1 MTAISGVWS
10 FGDSERALAGCR
22 EVSAQ
27 LSIYGPHDERTARSG
42 SYAVS
47 RNLYRTVAEDDFD
60 RQPLIA
66 DDRWLIAADLRLDNR
81 DDLSSQLGFRTDQ
94 LATVSDAEIFA
105 QTWVRWRDGA
115 LEKLNGDYAVAV
127 YDIADQTLT
136 LARDPFGQRPLF
148 YRHTDE
154 VFVFA
159 SMPQPLAAFSG
170 LRCAID
176 EWHLAEFISDLPLS
190 GTRSF
195 YDSVQRVEP
204 GSRIQITKRRLDK
217 TWFWSPK
224 PIVET
229 HRKQDFG
236 EELRHELDQAVWRKA
251 RRRRGRL
258 GSHLSSGWDS
268 SAVTT
273 SAAVQLRATGEQL
286 HAFTAAPAD
295 DFTGKAIEGWMAD
308 ESGLAASTAAL
319 HENIVHTIVRSR
331 PIDLRDLLEWT
342 HQLAGRPVGS
352 VFNHHWWQS
361 INNISAEHG
370 VRVMLTAEA
379 GNFTFSFGR
388 LHETLAD
395 LFRHGPWNEFRAEV
409 AALLRGGMSLGE
421 VMNKSAGGLAPPR
434 LYEALR
440 GIFRAPKS
448 SNRDFTFLHPDWAKR
463 MQARHRRVGWDTRP
477 SSDSRLRRLERLRM
491 ADSGTFRKLALARWA
506 VDERDPTADI
516 QFVNYCLSLPP
527 RAFLEEGSARPAA
540 RAALAGRVSEAVLN
554 QQVRGMQ
561 SADWHTL
568 IEPAAVRNFL
578 RQCRSSDSVIDYAG
592 MEKAISDWP
601 RSGCNEPQT
610 LFRYQFNL
618 FRALAGAHF
627 ARNAC
632 G

>member
-1 MTAISGVWS
+1 MTAICGVWS
-10 FGDSERALAGCR
+10 FDDPDRAVVGCR
-22 EVSAQ
+22 ELSAE
-27 LSIYGPHDERTARSG
+27 LSIYGPHDQQTLRSG

-47 RNLYRTVAEDDFD
+47 RNLYRTVAEDDYD

-66 DDRWLIAADLRLDNR
+66 DDRWLVAADLRLDNR
-81 DDLSSQLGFRTDQ
+81 EDIASQLGFRSEQ
-94 LATVSDAEIFA
+94 LAEASDAEIFA
-105 QTWVRWRDGA
+105 QSWMRWRDRA
-115 LEKLNGDYAVAV
+115 LERLNGDYAVAV

-148 YRHTDE
+148 YRRTDE

-159 SMPQPLAAFSG
+159 SMPKPLAAFSG

-176 EWHLAEFISDLPLS
+176 EWHLAEFISDLPMS
-190 GTRSF
+190 GTSSF

-204 GSRIQITKRRLDK
+204 GSRIQISKRGLDK

-224 PIVET
+224 AIVET
-229 HRKQDFG
+229 HRMQDFA
-236 EELRHELDQAVWRKA
+236 EELRHEFDQAVWRKA

-268 SAVTT
+268 SAVST

-286 HAFTAAPAD
+286 YAYTAAAAD
-295 DFTGKAIEGWMAD
+295 DFTGNAIEGWMAD

-319 HENIVHTIVRSR
+319 HNNIVHTIVRSR
-331 PIDLRDLLEWT
+331 PIDLRDLLEWS

-361 INNISAEHG
+361 INNTAAGHG

-388 LHETLAD
+388 LHEALGH
-395 LFRHGPWNEFRAEV
+395 LFRHGPWDEFCAEA

-421 VMNKSAGGLAPPR
+421 LMNKSAGGLAPPR

-440 GIFRAPKS
+440 RVFRAPKS

-463 MQARHRRVGWDTRP
+463 MRARHKLVGWDTRP

-491 ADSGTFRKLALARWA
+491 ADSGTFRKLALARWG

-516 QFVNYCLSLPP
+516 QFVDYCQSLPP
-527 RAFLEEGSARPAA
+527 RAFLEGGSARPAA
-540 RAALAGRVSEAVLN
+540 RAALSGRVSEAILN

-561 SADWHTL
+561 SADWYTL
-568 IEPAAVRNFL
+568 IEPAAVRDFL
-578 RQCRSSDSVIDYAG
+578 RQYRSSDTVIDYAG
-592 MEKAISDWP
+592 IEKAISDWP
-601 RSGCNEPQT
+601 TSGYNEPQT